1 MTDPQWSP
9 DELDRIA
16 ESDELEI
23 ATFRVN
29 GTARPYIPIWAV
41 RVGDDVYVRSYHGPL
56 GRWYRRAIR
65 HHAAWIR
72 VGDIE
77 RHVRVEEAPLEA
89 EPVSQAYRAK
99 YARYGETYVGP
110 MINAEAVSTTL
121 ALIPDR

>member
-1 MTDPQWSP
+1 MADREWTSE
-9 DELDRIA
+9 ELDRIA
-16 ESDELEI
+16 GSDELEI
-23 ATFRVN
+23 ATFTAE
-29 GTARPYIPIWAV
+29 GTSRHYIPIWVV

-72 VGDIE
+72 VDDIE

-99 YARYGETYVGP
+99 YTRYGETYLAP

-121 ALIPDR
+121 RLIPDH